1 MTLGK
6 KTNASKPK
14 LLDVSAQNNQSLF
27 LKAIGEL
34 GVVRRGVAEEEKF
47 ILETLIEL
55 YQRQKMDV

>member
-27 LKAIGEL
+27 LKVIGEL